1 MKQSSYIQPK
11 IRTVSIGHT
20 PDMDDAFMFYAIAK
34 GLVPLRGLAVK
45 HVIEDIQALNVRA
58 RKAELDMTAISAA
71 AYPELSD
78 RYWIVSVGSSVGL
91 NYGPLVI
98 TKTPTKI
105 EQLSGKRIAVPGLQT
120 TAYLLL
126 RLALPKFEPVVTEF
140 SKIPQVVL
148 DGRADAGLVIH
159 EWQLTYKDAGF
170 VPALDLGRWWHAQT
184 GGLPLP
190 LGLNVV
196 KSSLGRELAG
206 QITTLFSDSI
216 KYGLAHEQDALAY
229 AMQYGRG
236 TDTERSKTFV
246 RMYVNEETVSLSDP
260 CRQALK
266 ELFTRAHAAKLIPK
280 VPQLDILEP
289 V

>member
-1 MKQSSYIQPK
+1 MKTSAVQH
-11 IRTVSIGHT
+11 RTVSVGHT

-34 GLVPLRGLAVK
+34 GLVPLRGLTVK
-45 HVIEDIQALNVRA
+45 HVIEDIQALNKRA
-58 RKAELDMTAISAA
+58 LTADLDMTAISAA

-98 TKTPTKI
+98 TKSPTTI

-126 RLALPKFEPVVTEF
+126 RLALPKFEPVVMEF
-140 SKIPQVVL
+140 SKIPQAVI
-148 DGRADAGLVIH
+148 DGKADAGLVIH

-170 VPALDLGRWWHAQT
+170 VPALDLGQWWHAQT

-216 KYGLAHEQDALAY
+216 KYGMAHEQDALAY

-236 TDTERSKTFV
+236 TDKERSKTFV

-266 ELFTRAHAAKLIPK
+266 ELFTRAHAAKLIPAI
-280 VPQLDILEP
+280 PRLDIIEP
-289 V
+289 KD